1 MYFLAGASDIE
12 ANSRG
17 GNIDA
22 RDLKV
27 IEECMGRGFEGVDGT
42 CPNVNAAA
50 ILKDIYG
57 TIEDGYY
64 NMLNLNSSLGGYWYS
79 VVEYQ
84 DEDGKDNLLLNLP
97 VALIDEKI
105 SDKL

>member
-1 MYFLAGASDIE
+1 MYTFVESNDIAEKRCCIKEILYFLAGASDIE

-57 TIEDGYY
+57 TIED
-64 NMLNLNSSLGGYWYS
+64 
-79 VVEYQ
+79 E
-84 DEDGKDNLLLNLP
+84 
-97 VALIDEKI
+97 
-105 SDKL
+105 